1 MPASPT
7 DDDPLYREAARRGER
22 RVGDDAELY
31 RRNRGIGG
39 AAAND
44 APAAAAFRPRLGS
57 TVTLFGREVALG
69 FEHLSVLLVAGV
81 LGGVEVAIGIVV
93 LYLGYLMLSAAPPV
107 VPAADAAGGVPRR
120 GAPRP
125 REPGLIGALKHF
137 FGPLPEGAAVSAIS
151 EDEAAMAAAM
161 AAASP
166 SPSGGQVYSAP
177 PRAAGAAPAPAPARS
192 PGVAVGGTAAR
203 GDARAAAAAAAAA
216 RAAAAAAAQAESS

>member
-1 MPASPT
+1 MPANPA

-22 RVGDDAELY
+22 RIGDDAELY

-44 APAAAAFRPRLGS
+44 APPAQTFRPRLGS

-107 VPAADAAGGVPRR
+107 VPAADAAGGAPRR
-120 GAPRP
+120 GTPRP
-125 REPGLIGALKHF
+125 REPGFIGALKHF

-151 EDEAAMAAAM
+151 EDEAAMAAAT
-161 AAASP
+161 SP

-192 PGVAVGGTAAR
+192 PGVAVGGAAAR

>member
-1 MPASPT
+1 MPANPA

-22 RVGDDAELY
+22 RIGDDAELY

-44 APAAAAFRPRLGS
+44 APPAQTFRPRLGS

-93 LYLGYLMLSAAPPV
+93 LYLGVLFLRATPPV
-107 VPAADAAGGVPRR
+107 VPSADGAGGAAPRR
-120 GAPRP
+120 RAPRP
-125 REPGLIGALKHF
+125 REPGIIGALKHF
-137 FGPLPEGAAVSAIS
+137 FGPLPEGSAVSAVQ
-151 EDEAAMAAAM
+151 EDEAAL

-177 PRAAGAAPAPAPARS
+177 ARTAGAAPAPAPAPARS
-192 PGVAVGGTAAR
+192 PGIAVGGAPTR

-216 RAAAAAAAQAESS
+216 RAAAAAAAQAE